1 MDIPAV
7 CELSCGSVDNARL
20 NLQVYAEEVRAGDG
34 GTIDIRRIAVHTLI
48 DVALEMVEQVL
59 HAERYL

>member
-1 MDIPAV
+1 M
-7 CELSCGSVDNARL
+7 CKLSSGSLGNARL

-34 GTIDIRRIAVHTLI
+34 GTIDIRRIAVHTLV

-59 HAERYL
+59 HAERNF

>member
-1 MDIPAV
+1 MDVPAV

-34 GTIDIRRIAVHTLI
+34 WTIDVRCIAVHTLV

-59 HAERYL
+59 HTERYL